1 MPIYKYTA
9 YRSSGASA
17 RGSIEAEGPRDAA
30 VRLKAQ
36 GLMPRSIE
44 LEAASSGRGL
54 KAALLG
60 RGRMD
65 ETALPILTSQLA
77 VLLRSGVPLVEAL
90 RAASE
95 ERTGQW
101 RQILVTV
108 RERVAGGASLSRALD
123 GFGDEVFPE
132 FYRHMVAAGEESG
145 TLDRVLQRLSSYL
158 VSQQGVREK
167 VRTASIYPMI
177 MAGVAALVLVLLF
190 TFVIPKIVGVFENSR
205 AALPWMT
212 VALIALSRLVVGW
225 WWALL
230 VLGAGLYVAGRAV
243 LASNRMRLHRAL
255 MRPLASL
262 YLARL
267 TRTLGFLLEGGLPIT
282 RAMELAGRATG
293 NEWLREMLERA
304 SERVTGG
311 AGLSS
316 SLEGLPPVL
325 TEMISTGERG
335 GRVAEVLGMAADSYE
350 ADFDRMVQ
358 RGLALIEPAMILAM
372 AVVVGFIVF
381 AVLLPMFQMNQ
392 LIQ

>member
-9 YRSSGASA
+9 YGPSGASA

-30 VRLKAQ
+30 ARLKAQ
-36 GLMPRSIE
+36 GFMPRSIE
-44 LEAASSGRGL
+44 PEAAASGRGL
-54 KAALLG
+54 RAALFG

-65 ETALPILTSQLA
+65 ESDLPILTSQLA

-158 VSQQGVREK
+158 ASQQGVREK

-212 VALIALSRLVVGW
+212 VALIAMSRLVVGW

-230 VLGAGLYVAGRAV
+230 VLGAGLFVAGRAV
-243 LASNRMRLHRAL
+243 LARNRMGLHRAL

-293 NEWLREMLERA
+293 NAWLRDMLERA